1 MSTAKPSKGDA
12 LLIIDM
18 INTFAFED
26 GAALSRSALSIA
38 DALHGLRTRFHRQR
52 LPVIYVN
59 DNFGRWRLGFEELL
73 RLALRPRSRG
83 AAVARKLH
91 PTRSDLFV
99 LKPRH
104 SVFYETPLP
113 SLLETLRARRLV
125 LTGIAGDSCVLS
137 SAMETHTRGF
147 DLWVPSNTVASL
159 TEERTARTLAYV
171 RESLGGETAGA

>member
-26 GAALSRSALSIA
+26 GVALSRAALSIA
-38 DALHGLRTRFHRQR
+38 DAVRGLRTRFHREQ

-59 DNFGRWRLGFEELL
+59 DNFGRWRLGFDEVLQM
-73 RLALRPRSRG
+73 ALGPKSRG
-83 AAVARKLH
+83 VAVARKLR
-91 PTRSDLFV
+91 PTRKDLFV

-113 SLLETLRARRLV
+113 SLLRVLQTRRLV
-125 LTGIAGDSCVLS
+125 LAGIAGDSCVLS

-159 TEERTARTLAYV
+159 AHERTARTLAFV
-171 RESLGGETAGA
+171 RESLGGTTAEG